1 MSECYLVIMGTGEY
15 EDYVKHVLK
24 VFVSKSAAENYADTM
39 RSELNNIGRNI
50 DGNNSQSEDRQ
61 TMFNQVSLNG
71 CPIDYNGAFIQIDG
85 PFELDVKDS

>member
-1 MSECYLVIMGTGEY
+1 
-15 EDYVKHVLK
+15 
-24 VFVSKSAAENYADTM
+24 M
-39 RSELNNIGRNI
+39 RSELNNLGRNI
-50 DGNNSQSEDRQ
+50 DRNNSQSEDRQ